1 MYSWLNE
8 TLIDN
13 QDPHS
18 QIENDEIPGGEYPND
33 NDSEDTKTNKTST
46 IPFFLPQILPDNE
59 IAEGINSLNS
69 KEREVFNVVHK

>member
-18 QIENDEIPGGEYPND
+18 QIENDEIPRGEYPND

-46 IPFFLPQILPDNE
+46 IPFFMPQILPDNE